1 MKEQVYHIVITKYCD
16 HDCLLCC
23 NKFYDLDRLPTVTG
37 DNLREANTVCLT
49 GGEPFVLQP
58 DTISGLSKALKEQY
72 PNIQRIY
79 VYTSGLR
86 LGDFVGKEI
95 GYMYRFIDGI
105 NVAPKS
111 IKEWRSFVEF
121 IKKDIW
127 RFMPDRFASS
137 SNRLYVF
144 PEQQGN
150 WDSVRKEYC
159 IHLDSI
165 WKVIGRK
172 WDNTF
177 NTPDNEHFVRLP
189 ILF

>member
-16 HDCLLCC
+16 HDCPLCC

-49 GGEPFVLQP
+49 GGEPFVLLP

-86 LGDFVGKEI
+86 LGGFVGKEI

-105 NVAPKS
+105 PLNIRNAYLQTAPITAMPATISENTHRCS
-111 IKEWRSFVEF
+111 IHQT
-121 IKKDIW
+121 
-127 RFMPDRFASS
+127 M
-137 SNRLYVF
+137 N
-144 PEQQGN
+144 
-150 WDSVRKEYC
+150 
-159 IHLDSI
+159 
-165 WKVIGRK
+165 
-172 WDNTF
+172 
-177 NTPDNEHFVRLP
+177 
-189 ILF
+189 IL